1 MKMQAAN
8 AVKKLTKAGFTIA
21 KNGNRYNA
29 TANGQV
35 IRFIEQS
42 DRIICIN
49 VRSANDHDDAMTDY
63 SAGVYCDNITQAIR
77 LAH

>member
-1 MKMQAAN
+1 MNAAN
-8 AVKKLTKAGFTIA
+8 AIKKLNKAGFEVSQS
-21 KNGNRYNA
+21 GNRYNA
-29 TANGQV
+29 KANGQV

-49 VRSANDHDDAMTDY
+49 VRSENDHDDAMTDY

-77 LAH
+77 LAY

>member
-1 MKMQAAN
+1 MQATN
-8 AVKKLTKAGFTIA
+8 AIKKLTKAGFQVSQ
-21 KNGNRYNA
+21 NGNRYNA

-35 IRFIEQS
+35 IRFIGQL

-49 VRSANDHDDAMTDY
+49 VRSENDHDDAMTDY